1 MASDLDQNDTPTLRR
16 AGALKRIRTLGHLLD
31 NAVPIPGSGYRVGI
45 DPLLGLIPGAG
56 DVVSLILSAYIV
68 IEAARFKLSASTLF
82 RMVFNIVL
90 EAVVGTV
97 PLLGDAV
104 DFVWKANAQ
113 NLALLESH
121 LNDPQPNQA
130 ADKKFII
137 IAFIIL
143 AALVI
148 GAIALMVLILRGIIA
163 LLGG

>member
-1 MASDLDQNDTPTLRR
+1 MTSDLDQNDTHTLRR
-16 AGALKRIRTLGHLLD
+16 AEALKRIRALGHLLD
-31 NAVPIPGSGYRVGI
+31 NAVPIPGSSYRVGL

-56 DVVSLILSAYIV
+56 DVVSLVLSAYIV

-82 RMVFNIVL
+82 RMVLNILL

-113 NLALLESH
+113 NLALLETH

-130 ADKKFII
+130 ADKKFIV

-148 GAIALMVLILRGIIA
+148 GAIALMVLILHGIIA
-163 LLGG
+163 LLSG